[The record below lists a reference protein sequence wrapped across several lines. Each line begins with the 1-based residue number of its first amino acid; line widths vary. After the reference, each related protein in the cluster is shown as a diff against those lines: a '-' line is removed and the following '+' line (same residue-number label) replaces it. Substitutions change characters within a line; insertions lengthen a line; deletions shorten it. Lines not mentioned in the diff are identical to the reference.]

1 MSFNISLSGINAANS
16 ALNVTSNN
24 IANVN
29 TTGFKESRAE
39 FADVFNSTGYGLSST
54 AIGSGARLSTVAQQ
68 FSQGNIDN
76 TGRSLDLAVAGE
88 GFFTLSMNGERVYS
102 RAGNFQTDSNGYVV
116 NPQGARLQVFSPNAD
131 GTGFEAGQ
139 LTDLRL
145 LTTDSAPRPTSNVE
159 LAFPLPANA
168 AEPIVTPFDPADS
181 KSYNN
186 STGGVT
192 VYDSLG
198 VSHTQTSYF
207 VKTANP
213 NEWQVYNYVD
223 GVGVGTPTTLQFS
236 NNGALVSPANGE
248 IPFDPFTPLT
258 GAGQLSMTLDITGST
273 QYGENFSLRNT
284 TQDGYAS
291 GKLNE
296 ISISEEGVV
305 FARYSNGVDTALGQV
320 ALTSFNNPQGL
331 KNQGS
336 NLWTETFA
344 SGSPRTGAPDSSDF
358 GQIQAGAL
366 EASTVDL
373 TQQLVNMITAQRNFQ
388 ANAQMLSTQNEVTQA
403 VINIR

>member
-159 LAFPLPANA
+159 LAFTLPANA

-284 TQDGYAS
+284 AQDGYAS

-366 EASTVDL
+366 EAST
-373 TQQLVNMITAQRNFQ
+373 
-388 ANAQMLSTQNEVTQA
+388 ST
-403 VINIR
+403 